1 MDNSY
6 QIITDATVDLIPEI
20 VEEFGLKVIPM
31 PVTLDGKTF
40 HHHYDYRELSARD
53 FYDAIR
59 AGKAVSTAQINLLTY
74 LRAFIPPLRAGKDV
88 VYFCFSSGLSGT
100 IQTAHMVLD
109 VLREKFP
116 QRRIVCIDTV
126 CASVGQGFFL
136 HHALRRQ
143 RDEDFTLDQLLE
155 WAEREKT
162 RVGHWFVVEDLNH
175 LHKGGRLSK
184 ASAVAGTM
192 LQIRP
197 ILTVD
202 SDGRLVVWNKAR
214 GTAKAYQLMVE
225 HMKESGVDLA
235 SQTVVVGHS
244 DNPDGAEKLKSMVEG
259 LVKDVLILPVGPVIG
274 AHVGAG
280 MTALVYWGAER

>member
-6 QIITDATVDLIPEI
+6 QIITDATVDLTPEI

-31 PVTLDGKTF
+31 PVTLDGRTF

-59 AGKAVSTAQINLLTY
+59 AGKDVSTAQINLLTY
-74 LRAFIPPLRAGKDV
+74 LRAFIPSLRAGKDV

-136 HHALRRQ
+136 YHALRRQ
-143 RDEDFTLDQLLE
+143 HDDGFTLDQLLE

-192 LQIRP
+192 LQIKP

-202 SDGRLVVWNKAR
+202 GDGRLVVWSKAR

-225 HMKESGVDLA
+225 HMKESGVELA

-244 DNPDGAEKLKSMVEG
+244 DNPAGAEKLKSMVKG
-259 LVKDVLILPVGPVIG
+259 LVKDVLVLPVGPVIG